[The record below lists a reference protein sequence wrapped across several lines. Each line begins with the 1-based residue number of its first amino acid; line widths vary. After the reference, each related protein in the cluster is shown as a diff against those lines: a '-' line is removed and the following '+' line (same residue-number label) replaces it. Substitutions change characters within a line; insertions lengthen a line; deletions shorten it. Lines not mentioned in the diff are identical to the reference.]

1 MAQGTG
7 SLDDAGIDARREAA
21 RAIVADAASLA
32 LAFWRD
38 LGSLTV
44 TRKGLQDVVSEADV
58 RVEEHIRAA
67 LAEAFPEDSF
77 LGEETGH
84 DALDEAAAVWVVDPI
99 DGTQPFLL
107 GLPTWGVSVAL
118 VSGGV
123 IVLGFLACPAAGET
137 YEARLGAGAT
147 LNGAPIRVREAT
159 SLEDGLTTLGYS
171 RRTTPQDAS
180 AMLLALLE
188 GGGMFHRC
196 GSGAVG
202 LAYVAAGRMI
212 GYVEEHI
219 NSWDC
224 LAAILLVT
232 EAGGRASDFLGR
244 NGLTGGGPLVAGSPG
259 VYDAL
264 LALLPRGA

>member
-1 MAQGTG
+1 MTP
-7 SLDDAGIDARREAA
+7 SRLDDAAIDIRREAA
-21 RAIVADAASLA
+21 REVVAEAAAIA
-32 LAFWRD
+32 LRYWHD

-44 TRKGLQDVVSEADV
+44 TSKGVQDVVSEADV
-58 RVEEHIRAA
+58 RVEERIRAGLSA
-67 LAEAFPEDSF
+67 AFPTDAF
-77 LGEETGH
+77 LGEETGA
-84 DALDEAAAVWVVDPI
+84 DGIDRAEATWVVDPI

-118 VSGGV
+118 VTGGE
-123 IVLGFLACPAAGET
+123 IALGFLACPAAGET

-147 LNGAPIRVREAT
+147 LNDAPIRVRAAT

-171 RRTTPQDAS
+171 RRTSPQDAS

-188 GGGMFHRC
+188 SGGMFHRT

-202 LAYVAAGRMI
+202 LAYVAAGRTI

-232 EAGGRASDFLGR
+232 EAGGRASDYLGR
-244 NGLTGGGPLVAGSPG
+244 NGLLGGGPLVAGSPG

-264 LALLPRGA
+264 LALMPRGA